1 MLLDLSAAFDTV
13 DQDKMLAI
21 LENNFGITGTA
32 LNWFKSFLKGRTQK
46 VCVNNTFSEDAYLD
60 FGVPQGSILGPKL
73 FNIYA
78 QSFSS
83 NLNSKVDVSVEGY
96 ADDHQV
102 QKQFGVL
109 FQFQFLSS
117 GIENTYNAAEEWMFE
132 FFLMI
137 NCSKT
142 LLMIVAPP
150 SVMEQIL
157 IKGSFINGCC
167 IRFVSEAKNLGV
179 ILDSFLSFDTQ
190 VKKVVRGCFN
200 TLRKISRIK
209 KFLTYDDLKLL
220 ACALVLSH
228 IDYCNVL
235 YYHISSH
242 NIRMLQSVQNS
253 AARLVSRV
261 NRFDQIDNDN
271 LFQKLHWLK
280 INERIEYK
288 IFFINASKEMPPLIC
303 QVYYCIHRVTELKC
317 LTFLYIIPS
326 MVNGLFLCLG
336 LDSGIHYLI
345 VYELLIILLPS
356 KKYLKTFLFKKC
368 FNIVASK

>member
-1 MLLDLSAAFDTV
+1 MA
-13 DQDKMLAI
+13 Q
-21 LENNFGITGTA
+21 
-32 LNWFKSFLKGRTQK
+32 R
-46 VCVNNTFSEDAYLD
+46 
-60 FGVPQGSILGPKL
+60 SILGPKL

-83 NLNSKVDVSVEGY
+83 NLNAKVDVRVEGY

-109 FQFQFLSS
+109 FQFQFLSR
-117 GIENTYNAAEEWMFE
+117 GIENIYNAAEAWMFE

-179 ILDSFLSFDTQ
+179 ILDSYLSFDNQ
-190 VKKVVRGCFN
+190 VKKVVSGCFN

-209 KFLTYDDLKLL
+209 MFLTYDDLKLL

-228 IDYCNVL
+228 IDYCNAL

-253 AARLVSRV
+253 AARLVSV
-261 NRFDQIDNDN
+261 SISH
-271 LFQKLHWLK
+271 L
-280 INERIEYK
+280 
-288 IFFINASKEMPPLIC
+288 
-303 QVYYCIHRVTELKC
+303 
-317 LTFLYIIPS
+317 
-326 MVNGLFLCLG
+326 LCLD
-336 LDSGIHYLI
+336 LY
-345 VYELLIILLPS
+345 
-356 KKYLKTFLFKKC
+356 
-368 FNIVASK
+368 